1 MWHGGS
7 LVAACRNLFPDQG
20 LNLVRVV
27 SWVVVHQEVQGGD
40 HSYSHMGDEIL
51 RIRLIKKLALGRTAR
66 IAGTGIGQH
75 PELSL
80 SHHSLNSLKGI

>member
-1 MWHGGS
+1 MGDLSSPTRDRTLPLAVEAKSQLLDH
-7 LVAACRNLFPDQG
+7 R
-20 LNLVRVV
+20 
-27 SWVVVHQEVQGGD
+27 EVQGGD

-51 RIRLIKKLALGRTAR
+51 RIRLIKKLALGHTAR

-80 SHHSLNSLKGI
+80 SHHSLNCLKGI